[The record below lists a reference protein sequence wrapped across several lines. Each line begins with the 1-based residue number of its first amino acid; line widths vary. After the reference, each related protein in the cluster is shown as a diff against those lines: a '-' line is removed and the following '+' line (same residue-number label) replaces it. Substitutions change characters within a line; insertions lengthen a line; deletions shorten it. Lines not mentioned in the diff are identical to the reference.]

1 MLPWPPFPFLAQAGS
16 RELVPR
22 PLENG
27 TSAPR
32 RSRVFAA
39 GSTGPGADGSDRQL
53 DPRLLEALFNELP
66 DVVFFVKDAAG
77 RYSGVN
83 DTLMARCGFQKR
95 EMILGLTAEEA
106 YPKPLG
112 AAYAAQDQL
121 VLQKGL
127 EIRNKLE
134 LQLYPGGGKGWCVT
148 FKTPLYDSSGKV
160 TGLVGIS
167 RDLHRPNEHDV
178 DYRRLAR
185 AIDDLQRR
193 HGERLRLKAL
203 ARSVGLSLE
212 RFERLVR
219 RVFCLT
225 PRELLIKTRI
235 EAASTLLVESDRS
248 ISEIAFACGYC
259 DHSAFTRQFKATV
272 GVAPIAFRKGH
283 RRALPAH
290 DGPTAM
296 GLLGAR

>member
-112 AAYAAQDQL
+112 AAYAA
-121 VLQKGL
+121 GL
-127 EIRNKLE
+127 AVGFWNSEDDIRNNWAEDKRWE
-134 LQLYPGGGKGWCVT
+134 PQMDSAKRDEYYKYWKRAVT
-148 FKTPLYDSSGKV
+148 RTFDWFDSDS
-160 TGLVGIS
+160 
-167 RDLHRPNEHDV
+167 
-178 DYRRLAR
+178 
-185 AIDDLQRR
+185 
-193 HGERLRLKAL
+193 
-203 ARSVGLSLE
+203 
-212 RFERLVR
+212 
-219 RVFCLT
+219 
-225 PRELLIKTRI
+225 
-235 EAASTLLVESDRS
+235 
-248 ISEIAFACGYC
+248 
-259 DHSAFTRQFKATV
+259 
-272 GVAPIAFRKGH
+272 
-283 RRALPAH
+283 
-290 DGPTAM
+290 
-296 GLLGAR
+296 